1 MDYVAGVLEEL
12 EVADGRIGLEMDAAY
27 FTAKSYTRL
36 QRTSRSGV
44 RGRDAVSRL
53 GPDQKSEQEL
63 EYMREA
69 ARISGNAMQVGLDVI
84 EEGVPGTRP
93 RQRSTSN

>member
-36 QRTSRSGV
+36 QENLPEAEFE
-44 RGRDAVSRL
+44 DATL
-53 GPDQKSEQEL
+53 L
-63 EYMREA
+63 
-69 ARISGNAMQVGLDVI
+69 
-84 EEGVPGTRP
+84 
-93 RQRSTSN
+93 